1 MAKNNPVGN
10 PEWKK
15 GVSGNPN
22 GRPKGATNKATMKI
36 KDAYADLI
44 NNNLERI
51 QGWLD
56 QVASDDPKNALDF
69 LIKLSPFVVPR
80 KTETDMTLESPL
92 KIVVPPPPMA
102 IEAKDVPKSLN

>member
-1 MAKNNPVGN
+1 MSKNPNPAGN

-22 GRPKGATNKATMKI
+22 GRPKGTPNRSTMKI

-44 NNNLERI
+44 NNNLDRI

-56 QVASDDPKNALDF
+56 DVASDDPKSALDF

-92 KIVVPPPPMA
+92 KIIVPAPTLPAHEP
-102 IEAKDVPKSLN
+102 PKSLN